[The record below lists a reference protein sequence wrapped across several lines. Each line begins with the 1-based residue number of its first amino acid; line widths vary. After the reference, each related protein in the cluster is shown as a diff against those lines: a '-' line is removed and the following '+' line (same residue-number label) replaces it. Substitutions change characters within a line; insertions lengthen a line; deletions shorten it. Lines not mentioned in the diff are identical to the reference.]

1 MRPAAPVKMTS
12 GMNTSIVRLIATRGR
27 FLRVRLTA
35 AASTRNYL
43 EPFQILA
50 SAAADPGSR
59 GRGGRFLAWV
69 GGQKARVWECVP
81 RPTGVA
87 PPPHLTAIKGYDEG
101 YLFRLEPNL

>member
-12 GMNTSIVRLIATRGR
+12 GMDTSIVRLIATRGR
-27 FLRVRLTA
+27 SLRARLTA

-50 SAAADPGSR
+50 SAAADSGSR

-69 GGQKARVWECVP
+69 RGQKARVSE
-81 RPTGVA
+81 GVARAIGAA
-87 PPPHLTAIKGYDEG
+87 PPPRHTAIKGHDG
-101 YLFRLEPNL
+101 PYLF